1 MWEFLIKLTGLLRR
15 TIGMALFL
23 AILEA
28 KLLLFLLSF
37 LSLTIGILLFLEILL
52 NCFFSLIIGM
62 LVFLY
67 FEAK

>member
-1 MWEFLIKLTGLLRR
+1 MWEFLIKLTGLLSR

-28 KLLLFLLSF
+28 KLFLFLLFF

-62 LVFLY
+62 LF
-67 FEAK
+67 F